1 MSDLPEPLTPADCD
15 LRGMEWMPLHGHK
28 LYGSDFDAIAS
39 DAEYRAAQ
47 RLWWAAWQQQVPA
60 ASLPDDDRVLAHAAG
75 YGRDPKGWA
84 KIKSVAL
91 HAFIKCSDGRL
102 YHRFLSPEAV
112 VAWEMRRD
120 AVEEKESTKERQR
133 RHREA
138 RRDRFATLRER
149 GIDVSWN
156 ATTDHLK
163 MLLSQSND
171 ATVTQLGRTCH
182 SDSDAPDTAKTG
194 QDRDSKKV
202 RTEATPLTPTGVS
215 DPPGLW
221 SEGLA
226 TLSRLSGK
234 PASKCRSMLGQWRK
248 SAKND
253 EELLVLIEHC
263 DQQSIVDP
271 FAWITKAIAAKP
283 KETSGLFEGKSL
295 YDMPGVVWHASTGK
309 PMINGDFLDVTTDWA
324 LEASGTMRDATS
336 EDVSIVSA
344 WMTDGYEPVTIRDA
358 IRKIALRN
366 GYERPSSLRY
376 FDRAVREQPKGV
388 AA

>member
-1 MSDLPEPLTPADCD
+1 MTMSDLPEPLTPADCD

-60 ASLPDDDRVLAHAAG
+60 ASFPDDDRVLAHAAG
-75 YGRDPKGWA
+75 YGRDPRGWA
-84 KIKSVAL
+84 KIKAVAL
-91 HAFIKCSDGRL
+91 HAFIKCADGRL
-102 YHRFLSPEAV
+102 YHRFLSPEAII
-112 VAWEMRRD
+112 AWEKR
-120 AVEEKESTKERQR
+120 VKERERKAQYR
-133 RHREA
+133 AKKDGTAPSNLQDVPRDTTGTNQGQDEDDTRTDTGTSALTGQHR
-138 RRDRFATLRER
+138 
-149 GIDVSWN
+149 
-156 ATTDHLK
+156 
-163 MLLSQSND
+163 
-171 ATVTQLGRTCH
+171 
-182 SDSDAPDTAKTG
+182 TG
-194 QDRDSKKV
+194 QDNLSKEE
-202 RTEATPLTPTGVS
+202 TEATPPTPSGVPL
-215 DPPGLW
+215 PPSLW

-226 TLSRLSGK
+226 ALSRLSGK
-234 PASKCRSMLGQWRK
+234 PVSKCRSMLGQWRK

-263 DQQSIVDP
+263 DRQSIVDP
-271 FAWITKAIAAKP
+271 FAWIAKAIAAKP
-283 KETSGLFEGKSL
+283 KETSGLFEGKSP
-295 YDMPGVVWHASTGK
+295 YDLPGVVWHASTGK

-324 LEASGTMRDATS
+324 LEASGTMRDATG

-344 WMTDGYEPVTIRDA
+344 WMTDGYEPVAIRDA
-358 IRKIALRN
+358 IRKIAQRN